1 MPIGAGENVAA
12 GLSRGSR
19 GGRRRR
25 EAEIARVL
33 ARHGLHALAG
43 LLNVGQH
50 AHRSGGAA
58 HPTGEEWATAAE
70 LRAVLAELGPTFIK
84 LGQLLA
90 TRADLLSPEYRRELA
105 SLQDAAPPASLELIR
120 EIVEQE
126 LTDGVAGS
134 FAEFEE
140 VPLAAG
146 SVGQAHA
153 AVLHNGARVI
163 VKVRKPGVEEVIGL
177 DLEILVNL
185 AARAS
190 RRWPAAEAFDVIGL
204 AQEFAGELRGQL
216 DYIREACNAA
226 RFAANFAGNKEVHV
240 PVVIWELT
248 SSRVITLERLE
259 GIKITDRDALDAAG
273 VNASELARR
282 AAVTVGEMVFA
293 HGFFHGDPHPGN
305 FFVEP
310 DGRLGIID
318 FGIVGR
324 LGDDLQAKV
333 RGILLALDRRDP
345 ARLATALVV
354 LQGPGVRVDRAAL
367 RSDLARV
374 IDAHLGHGIG
384 EATLGGVIRSLL
396 EVIRRHRLRIPRDL
410 SLLFRTVLLE
420 EGIVQTL
427 DPEFRL
433 VESLSPLARQH
444 LFASVTAAGLLGRA
458 RDTGLDLAELASEL
472 PGQVR
477 RVLDVIDDGG
487 FDVHLR
493 ASELEPLMER
503 AERLGNRI
511 ALSVLAA
518 ALINT
523 AGQAY
528 SGGRRVRPL
537 RSVGRTRRR

>member
-1 MPIGAGENVAA
+1 MPSGDGQNLAADPSAG
-12 GLSRGSR
+12 SH

-33 ARHGLHALAG
+33 ARHGLHVLAG

-50 AHRSGGAA
+50 AHRSAGATHSTGG
-58 HPTGEEWATAAE
+58 EWATAAE
-70 LRAVLAELGPTFIK
+70 LRAALAELGPTFIK

-90 TRADLLSPEYRRELA
+90 TRADLLAPEYRRELA
-105 SLQDAAPPASLELIR
+105 SLQDAAPPASLQLIR
-120 EIVEQE
+120 EIVEHE

-153 AVLHNGARVI
+153 AVLHNGARVV

-204 AQEFAGELRGQL
+204 AHEFAGELRGQL
-216 DYIREACNAA
+216 DYIREAHNAA
-226 RFAANFAGNKEVHV
+226 RFAANFAGNDEVHV
-240 PVVIWELT
+240 PQVIWELT

-259 GIKITDRDALDAAG
+259 GLKITDRAALEAAG

-310 DGRLGIID
+310 DRRLGIID
-318 FGIVGR
+318 FGIVGS
-324 LGDDLQAKV
+324 LGDDLRAKV
-333 RGILLALDRRDP
+333 RHILLALDRGDP
-345 ARLATALVV
+345 ARLATALLV
-354 LQGPGVRVDRAAL
+354 LRGPGVRVDRAAL

-374 IDAHLGHGIG
+374 TDAHLGHGIG
-384 EATLGGVIRSLL
+384 EAALGGVIRSLL

-444 LFASVTAAGLLGRA
+444 LFAGVTAAGLLARA
-458 RDTGLDLAELASEL
+458 RDTGLDLAELAGEL

-511 ALSVLAA
+511 AVSVLAA
-518 ALINT
+518 ALLNT
-523 AGQAY
+523 AGRAY
-528 SGGRRVRPL
+528 AGGRRVRQL
-537 RSVGRTRRR
+537 RRGPRARRR

>member
-1 MPIGAGENVAA
+1 MPIGAGENLAA

-19 GGRRRR
+19 GGRRHR

-43 LLNVGQH
+43 LLSVGPR
-50 AHRSGGAA
+50 AHRSDGAE
-58 HPTGEEWATAAE
+58 HPAGVEWATAAE
-70 LRAVLAELGPTFIK
+70 LRAALAELGPTFIK

-90 TRADLLSPEYRRELA
+90 TRADLLAPEYRSELA

-140 VPLAAG
+140 VPFAAG

-153 AVLHNGARVI
+153 AVLHNGARVV
-163 VKVRKPGVEEVIGL
+163 VKVRKPGVAEVIGL

-190 RRWPAAEAFDVIGL
+190 RRWPTAEAFDVIGL
-204 AQEFAGELRGQL
+204 AHEFAGELRGQL

-226 RFAANFAGNKEVHV
+226 RFAANFAGNEEVHV
-240 PVVIWELT
+240 PGVIWELT

-259 GIKITDRDALDAAG
+259 GIKISDRAALDAAG

-318 FGIVGR
+318 FGIVGS
-324 LGDDLQAKV
+324 LGDDLREKV
-333 RGILLALDRRDP
+333 RRILLALDRGDP
-345 ARLATALVV
+345 ARLATALLV
-354 LQGPGVRVDRAAL
+354 LRGPGVQVDRAAL
-367 RSDLARV
+367 RSDLASV

-384 EATLGGVIRSLL
+384 EAALGGAIRSLL

-518 ALINT
+518 ALLNT
-523 AGQAY
+523 AGHAY
-528 SGGRRVRPL
+528 AGGRRVRQL
-537 RSVGRTRRR
+537 RSGERTRRR